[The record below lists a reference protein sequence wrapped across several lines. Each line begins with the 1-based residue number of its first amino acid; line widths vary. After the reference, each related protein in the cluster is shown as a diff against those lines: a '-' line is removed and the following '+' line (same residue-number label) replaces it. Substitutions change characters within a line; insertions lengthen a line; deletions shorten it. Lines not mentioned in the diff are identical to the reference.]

1 MFRSRILP
9 AIFALWGAAIVIRT
23 LLIGAPGAGA
33 YQAGGYA
40 AGIFG
45 VVILALGVRALLKE
59 SRGARRGPGRPP
71 TARTPNHPPTQPAE
85 AERPT
90 SFPPPTAAR

>member
-33 YQAGGYA
+33 YEAGGYTS
-40 AGIFG
+40 GVFG
-45 VVILALGVRALLKE
+45 VVMLVLGVRALLKE
-59 SRGARRGPGRPP
+59 RRAAHRGPGSPP
-71 TARTPNHPPTQPAE
+71 TAYTDYSPGQPVE
-85 AERPT
+85 AERPH